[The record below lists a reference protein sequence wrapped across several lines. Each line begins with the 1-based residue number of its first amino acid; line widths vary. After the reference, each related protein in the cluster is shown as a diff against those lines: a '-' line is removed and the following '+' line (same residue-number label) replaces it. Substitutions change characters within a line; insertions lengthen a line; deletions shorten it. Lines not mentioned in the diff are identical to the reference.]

1 MVTTYKNSSFGV
13 ALATQF
19 DSGAGEA
26 GSEVVSFFNGR
37 LYVTDGANDQINVVD
52 AATGALIFSIDLA
65 ALVPDYDGLNSVT
78 VSASGIAV
86 AVERDIDD
94 FDNGVVAR
102 FALDGTYVDSIE
114 VGNLPD
120 MVTFSEDG
128 TKIFVANEGEPDGGI
143 DPMGS
148 ISIIDVASGTAQTFD
163 FTEFD
168 GMADDLKEAGVR
180 IFPGKLPSVDFEPE
194 YIAESD
200 GKLYVTL
207 QEANTVA
214 VFDLATMSWDGLQPL
229 GLADHSVDGNGID
242 PSDRDD
248 AIDIHTVPVMGIRM
262 PDAIA
267 ATEIRGKTF
276 YVTANEGD
284 DRGDFDEGGDAA
296 RVGDILDGEVAGVS
310 IDASVDTTGLERLT
324 VSIIDGDTD
333 GDGDIDVLHSY
344 SSRSFSI
351 FNANGKLI
359 FDSGD
364 EFEQIIASIR
374 PANAFNNDGYPSDDA
389 DVVDDNRSDNKGPE
403 AEAIEIGI
411 VGGRT
416 LAFIG
421 LERDSGIM
429 IYDITKP
436 HFAKFVDYI
445 EGQGNGNISPEV
457 IKFIPAADSATGLPQ
472 IAVAYEIS
480 GTTTVYD
487 LEFGARAF
495 GDAGD
500 DLLNGTLGDD
510 KMRAKAGDDTLDGA
524 AGDDLLAGFAGND
537 QLDGRAG
544 DDTLRGGQG
553 DDTLDGGEGDDIL
566 QGGKGADVFVF
577 ETGDGDDEIQRFR
590 DEDLIDLSATGLTY
604 DDLTVTNTA
613 PGEFLVEYGTDS
625 ITITRV
631 SKNVDMSDEFFL
643 F

>member
-1 MVTTYKNSSFGV
+1 MVTTYQNSSLGV
-13 ALATQF
+13 AQAFQF

-52 AATGALIFSIDLA
+52 AATGALIFSIDLE

-78 VSASGIAV
+78 VSAAGIAV

-102 FALDGTYVDSIE
+102 FALDGTYIDSIE

-120 MVTFSEDG
+120 MVTFSKDG

-148 ISIIDVASGTAQTFD
+148 ISIIDVATGTAQTFD

-168 GMADDLKEAGVR
+168 SMADELKEAGVR

-194 YIAESD
+194 YIAEAN

-229 GLADHSVDGNGID
+229 GLADHSVEGNGID

-248 AIDIHTVPVMGIRM
+248 AIDIHPVPVMGIRM

-267 ATEIRGKTF
+267 ATEINGKT
-276 YVTANEGD
+276 YYLTANEGD
-284 DRGDFDEGGDAA
+284 DRGDAVDGGDAA
-296 RVGDILDGEVAGVS
+296 RVSEILDGDISGVS
-310 IDASVDTTGLERLT
+310 IDPSVDTTGLERLT
-324 VSIIDGDTD
+324 VSVIDGDTD

-351 FNANGKLI
+351 FDANGKLV

-364 EFEQIIASIR
+364 QFEQIIAAIR

-389 DVVDDNRSDNKGPE
+389 DVLDENRSDNKGPE
-403 AEAIEIGI
+403 AEAIEIGV
-411 VGGRT
+411 VGDRT

-429 IYDITKP
+429 IYDITNP
-436 HFAKFVDYI
+436 YASKFVDYI
-445 EGQGNGNISPEV
+445 EGQENGNVSPEV
-457 IKFIPAADSATGLPQ
+457 IKLIPASESATGLPQ

-480 GTTTVYD
+480 GTTAVFD
-487 LEFGARAF
+487 LEFGGRVV
-495 GDAGD
+495 GDGGN
-500 DLLNGTLGDD
+500 DLLSGSLGDD
-510 KMRAKAGDDTLDGA
+510 KLRGQGGDDTLLGQD
-524 AGDDLLAGFAGND
+524 GDDGIAGHQGND
-537 QLDGRAG
+537 LMMGGTG
-544 DDTLRGGQG
+544 DDTLQGGDG
-553 DDTLDGGEGDDIL
+553 NDTLNGGEGDDL
-566 QGGKGADVFVF
+566 LVGGNGADVFVF
-577 ETGDGDDEIQRFR
+577 ETGHGDDEIRHFR
-590 DEDLIDLSATGLTY
+590 NNDMIDLSATGLTY
-604 DDLTVTNTA
+604 GDLTVTETA

-625 ITITRV
+625 IMVTTGNMNIDL
-631 SKNVDMSDEFFL
+631 SSDYFTF
-643 F
+643 